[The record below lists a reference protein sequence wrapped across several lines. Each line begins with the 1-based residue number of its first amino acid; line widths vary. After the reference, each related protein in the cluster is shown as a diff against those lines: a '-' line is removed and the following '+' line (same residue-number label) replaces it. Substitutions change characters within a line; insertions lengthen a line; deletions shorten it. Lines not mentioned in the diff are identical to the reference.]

1 MVHLLDLDD
10 VNDRH
15 GHIDVNRDV
24 EVVHFVKTERGY
36 FLVVVVLVEPLE
48 IYEDKSWVKNLP
60 SERGVYSCLRP
71 THQSNWMFGRI
82 FGKDLCFHSIP

>member
-1 MVHLLDLDD
+1 MCLPFKHEPELEGVDMVHLLDLDD

-36 FLVVVVLVEPLE
+36 FLVVIVLG
-48 IYEDKSWVKNLP
+48 KWM
-60 SERGVYSCLRP
+60 RSCCL
-71 THQSNWMFGRI
+71 
-82 FGKDLCFHSIP
+82 L